1 MSHPGPSAFTELVG
15 VPTGPMR
22 YSQDFFYENR
32 NKMLSF
38 IVYAVH
44 YDMHDNNFLSEQ
56 GTLINVNKQ
65 TNKPPFQATFNVQCV
80 GFKIQVALSMIKS
93 KTFI

>member
-1 MSHPGPSAFTELVG
+1 
-15 VPTGPMR
+15 MR

-32 NKMLSF
+32 NEILSF

-65 TNKPPFQATFNVQCV
+65 TNHL
-80 GFKIQVALSMIKS
+80 FKQLSMSSVLALKYRYNVALSMIKS